1 VPTFEQTIDVAA
13 PLDEAFQYVA
23 DFRTATE
30 WDPGIVQSRRV
41 NNGPIGKGATYDVT
55 AVFRGNPE
63 PFRYEVVEF
72 EENRLILLHAA
83 GAKARSTDELRFE
96 QTGDGT
102 RIAYRVVLTMKG
114 LYRLAEPFLG
124 RTLDAMG
131 ARALAGL
138 KAKLDG
144 SR

>member
-1 VPTFEQTIDVAA
+1 MPTFEQTIDVAA
-13 PLDEAFQYVA
+13 PLDEAFLYVA

-55 AVFRGNPE
+55 AVFRGNRV
-63 PFRYEVVEF
+63 PFRYEIVEF
-72 EENRLILLHAA
+72 EENHRLVLHGA
-83 GAKARSTDELRFE
+83 GAKARSADEIRFE
-96 QTGDGT
+96 QMGDGT
-102 RIAYRVVLTMKG
+102 RIAYHAVLTMKG
-114 LYRLAEPFLG
+114 LRRLAEPFLG

-144 SR
+144 AR

>member
-1 VPTFEQTIDVAA
+1 VPTFEKTIDVAA
-13 PLDEAFQYVA
+13 PLEEAFLYVA
-23 DFRTATE
+23 DFRTASE

-55 AVFRGNPE
+55 AVFRGSRV
-63 PFRYEVVEF
+63 PFRYELVEY
-72 EENRLILLHAA
+72 EENRRLLFHAA

-96 QTGDGT
+96 GAGDGT
-102 RIAYRVVLTMKG
+102 RIAFRAVLTMKG

-124 RTLDAMG
+124 RTLDSKG

-138 KAKLDG
+138 KAKLDAR
-144 SR
+144 S

>member
-1 VPTFEQTIDVAA
+1 MPVFEQTIQVAA
-13 PLDEAFQYVA
+13 PLEEAFLYVA
-23 DFRTATE
+23 DFRTAAE

-55 AVFRGNPE
+55 AVFRGNRM
-63 PFRYEVVEF
+63 PFRCELVEY
-72 EENRLILLHAA
+72 EENRRLLFHAA

-96 QTGDGT
+96 ETGDGT
-102 RIAYRVVLTMKG
+102 RIAFRAVLTMKG
-114 LYRLAEPFLG
+114 LHRLGEPFLG
-124 RTLDAMG
+124 PTLDAMG

-144 SR
+144 AR

>member
-1 VPTFEQTIDVAA
+1 VPTFEQTIEVAA
-13 PLDEAFQYVA
+13 PLEEAFLYVA
-23 DFRTATE
+23 DFRTAAE

-41 NNGPIGKGATYDVT
+41 NNGPIGEGATYDVT
-55 AVFRGNPE
+55 AVFRGNRIPLRCE
-63 PFRYEVVEF
+63 LVEYEQ
-72 EENRLILLHAA
+72 NRRLLFHAA

-96 QTGDGT
+96 PVDDGT
-102 RIAYRVVLTMKG
+102 RIAYRAVLSMKG
-114 LYRLAEPFLG
+114 LSRLAEPFLG
-124 RTLDAMG
+124 RTWTATG